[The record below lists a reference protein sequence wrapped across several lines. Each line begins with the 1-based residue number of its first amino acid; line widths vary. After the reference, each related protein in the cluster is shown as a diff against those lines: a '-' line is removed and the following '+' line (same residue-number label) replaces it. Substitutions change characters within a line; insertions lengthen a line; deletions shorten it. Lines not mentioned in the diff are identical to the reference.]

1 MATYDSFRDIFART
15 VRKNPSTVLPSTMRI
30 IPAKTHFVEWFCGD
44 NLDDKRWVTGTSGT
58 SVFAMSDSIDGGF
71 SLKTGGVNG
80 NKSWI
85 DFGGNDVRQFANNG
99 SACIVVSK
107 LVSTNYGYM
116 EVGMNGND
124 YMEVKSAIR
133 WYSDSYNNN
142 IKFKVDSHTAID
154 SGLSA
159 GEENNWH
166 CYKIETKTSSSE
178 GKIDGVLKTTSDIP
192 NAYGTNLQPFVYVA
206 NSEGG
211 GVIEGLVRYFEAWN
225 T

>member
-1 MATYDSFRDIFART
+1 MGKLTEVKDSLYEQFCPLTT
-15 VRKNPSTVLPSTMRI
+15 V
-30 IPAKTHFVEWFCGD
+30 AGQHFVSNFSRHS
-44 NLDDKRWVTGTSGT
+44 LDSKRWVTGTSGS

-71 SLKTGGVNG
+71 SIKTGGTNG
-80 NKSWI
+80 NKGWI
-85 DFGGNDVRQFANNG
+85 DFGGNAIRPFAING
-99 SACIVVSK
+99 SVSISVAK

-116 EVGMNGND
+116 ETGLNGNL
-124 YMEVKSAIR
+124 MAEGKSIIK
-133 WYSDSYNNN
+133 WYADSYNNN

-178 GKIDGVLKTTSDIP
+178 GTIDGVLAATTSDIP
-192 NAYGTNLQPFVYVA
+192 DAVDTKLQPYFYVA
-206 NSEGG
+206 NSEGN
-211 GVIEGLVRYFEAWN
+211 GVIEGLIRYCEVFN